1 MPSQLVSSSGC
12 CQPCD
17 SEPVVVNIPGPQ
29 GAAGANGTNGANG
42 VNAFSVTTAAFFV
55 PALGASV
62 VVPVLNASFLPES
75 VAGQFFVSVQ
85 GCGYLQVT
93 DVTGFNVTLRNPAA
107 GVLSIPNAVPTTL
120 IPSGSLVTLAG
131 AVGPQGPAGAAG
143 GASSAGTYIVRTP
156 DVSIPSATALDSL
169 SAGYLKTQG
178 SGGSGAVSTV
188 ASVPVGDI
196 SGVLPIAKGGTNLS
210 AIPTNGQLLIGNG
223 SGFTLAQL
231 TAGSNVTITP
241 SAGGITIAA
250 TTGGSAFNYVTFTRR
265 VSGTVGAGA
274 PDVGASLTKNPFSS
288 TDFPSGSW
296 TGIDTASGFT
306 AATGRFTAALSGYY
320 RIDVALM
327 LSAFTVTASSVSFK
341 IRKNGVTD
349 IGPTNSQS
357 TNSTSLSGPFFIQY
371 IDQASAGDYYEVLVT
386 TGSTN
391 GYYVREGASF
401 SIQRIQA

>member
-1 MPSQLVSSSGC
+1 MSC
-12 CQPCD
+12 TN
-17 SEPVVVNIPGPQ
+17 PVIVNIPGPR
-29 GAAGANGTNGANG
+29 GAAGTNGTNGTNG
-42 VNAFSVTTAAFFV
+42 VNSFSVTTASFFV

-93 DVTGFNVTLRNPAA
+93 DVTGLNVTLRNPAA

-156 DVSIPSATALDSL
+156 DASIPSATALDSL

-210 AIPTNGQLLIGNG
+210 ATPTNGQLLIGNG

-250 TTGGSAFNYVTFTRR
+250 TAPASTFSYVTFTRR
-265 VSGTVGAGA
+265 VTGTPGSGA
-274 PDVGASLTKNPFSS
+274 PDVGASLTKNPFSLA
-288 TDFPSGSW
+288 DFPSGSW
-296 TGIDTASGFT
+296 NGIDTASGFT
-306 AATGRFTAALSGYY
+306 ASTGRFTAALSGYY

-327 LSAFTVTASSVSFK
+327 LSAYTGTASSVSFR

-386 TGSTN
+386 TGALN

>member
-1 MPSQLVSSSGC
+1 MSC
-12 CQPCD
+12 TN
-17 SEPVVVNIPGPQ
+17 PVIVNVPGPR
-29 GAAGANGTNGANG
+29 GAAGTNGTNGTNG
-42 VNAFSVTTAAFFV
+42 VNSFSVTTASFFV
-55 PALGASV
+55 PSLGASV

-93 DVTGFNVTLRNPAA
+93 DVTGLNVTLRNPAA

-156 DVSIPSATALDSL
+156 DASIPSATALDSL

-210 AIPTNGQLLIGNG
+210 TTPTNGQLLIGNG

-250 TTGGSAFNYVTFTRR
+250 TAPASTFSYVTFTRR
-265 VSGTVGAGA
+265 VTGTPGSGA
-274 PDVGASLTKNPFSS
+274 PDVGASLTKNPFSLA
-288 TDFPSGSW
+288 DFPSGSW
-296 TGIDTASGFT
+296 NGIDTASGFT
-306 AATGRFTAALSGYY
+306 ASTGRFTAALSGYY

-327 LSAFTVTASSVSFK
+327 LSAYTGTASSVSFR

-386 TGSTN
+386 TGALN